1 MICQLSHPSINY
13 SNITCPFCN
22 SSRIIKH
29 GKTTADI
36 QRFRCMFCQRTW
48 VQNKIPKQSPDIG
61 ALTEAYLSGYSYR
74 DLRSIYHS
82 SPTRINQKIREY
94 LLGCSSWED
103 YLDACTPKHEARLI
117 HLVGKKFKCN
127 LGSNKEH
134 LMFLALAIDALS
146 TVVLGYELAEAE
158 STDVWITLLD
168 RMNCRGFV
176 CPTFM
181 SYGFKT
187 VDEALK
193 VVFPYATT
201 FNNFTR
207 ACYDKQLKNE
217 IYFSPDIKKLI
228 MEAINAYKINESNR
242 LANYLVIFKDKR
254 MKQIVLDSKDYFI
267 NRLQDRISK
276 KPTIRFEG
284 LLNAFQTRFEK
295 FHMIKYDPL
304 PIINGWIAWWMLVP
318 LQIGFS
324 RLSLYLQCPCQTHF
338 KNFNCGTLPVP
349 LNLPIDSAEMR
360 TFIVELAV
368 RSIHIPIK

>member
-1 MICQLSHPSINY
+1 MHDVIKTGIN
-13 SNITCPFCN
+13 CPFCN
-22 SSRIIKH
+22 SSKIIKH
-29 GKTTADI
+29 GKTSADI
-36 QRFRCMFCQRTW
+36 QRYRCLFCNKTW
-48 VQNKIPKQSPDIG
+48 VQNKVAKPAPDIG

-82 SPTRINQKIREY
+82 SPIRINQKIREY
-94 LLGCSSWED
+94 LVGCSSWEE

-127 LGSNKEH
+127 SGSNKENS
-134 LMFLALAIDALS
+134 MFVAFAIDALS
-146 TVVLGYELAEAE
+146 TVVLGFELAKGD
-158 STDVWITLLD
+158 STQVWTRLLD

-187 VDEALK
+187 IEDALK
-193 VVFPYATT
+193 IVFPYSTT

-217 IYFSPDIKKLI
+217 LYFEPDIKKLI
-228 MEAINAYKINESNR
+228 LEAITAYKVNQTCQ

-254 MKQIVLDSKDYFI
+254 MKQIVLNSRDYFL
-267 NRLQDRISK
+267 NRLQERVNK

-284 LLNAFQTRFEK
+284 LLRAFQKRFEK
-295 FHMIKYDPL
+295 FHMIKYEPW

-318 LQIGFS
+318 MPIGFS
-324 RLSLYLQCPCQTHF
+324 RLSLYLQHPHETHF

-349 LNLPIDSAEMR
+349 LNLPIDSPEMR

-368 RSIHIPIK
+368 RAVHIPIK